1 LKWQFSRHDV
11 FEQLATVNTSIEQMS
26 EADPPH
32 FVKRRLSAGPS
43 GAVAAPPAVRP
54 RRVKREADSVPP
66 VAVRGAE
73 EAPSIARP
81 RREKR
86 EAVPVPAGVERA
98 GIKLVGKV
106 DSLSQGDF
114 ITRHRAWCAKWAGNT
129 GFCPRREHNVL
140 SLALDA
146 AVKTDGLD
154 IRNLKFADV
163 LLRRKQEI
171 EEAVAELDEDF
182 CRETGAPVRDREV
195 RSGVVL
201 G

>member
-1 LKWQFSRHDV
+1 
-11 FEQLATVNTSIEQMS
+11 MS

-32 FVKRRLSAGPS
+32 IIKRRLSAGS
-43 GAVAAPPAVRP
+43 SVGVAAPPAFRPRKVKREAEPSPPVSGRGAEEAPSSARP
-54 RRVKREADSVPP
+54 RRVKREA
-66 VAVRGAE
+66 G
-73 EAPSIARP
+73 
-81 RREKR
+81 
-86 EAVPVPAGVERA
+86 PVPTWGERT

-106 DSLSQGDF
+106 ESLSQGDF
-114 ITRHRAWCAKWAGNT
+114 ITRHRAWCDKWKGNT
-129 GFCPRREHNVL
+129 GLCPRREHNVL

-154 IRNLKFADV
+154 IGKLQFAEI

-171 EEAVAELDEDF
+171 EEAVAESDEEFD
-182 CRETGAPVRDREV
+182 RETGAPVSDREV